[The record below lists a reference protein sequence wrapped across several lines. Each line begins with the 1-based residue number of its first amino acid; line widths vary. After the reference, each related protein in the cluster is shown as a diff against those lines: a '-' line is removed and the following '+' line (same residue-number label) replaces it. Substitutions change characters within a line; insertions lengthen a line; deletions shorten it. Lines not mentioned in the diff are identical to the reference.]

1 MFVENNCVYPIDNCI
16 YKVYNVYIEYIHYKR
31 YHMDIIISNSSGEPI
46 YEQIVSQVKAQ
57 IMSGE
62 LAEGDA
68 LPSMRALAQSLRI
81 SVITTKRAYEEL
93 EREGFIV
100 SQTGKGSFVKG
111 QNRELVREE
120 FLKQTEAL
128 LNEACEK
135 AQIGGITIEEL
146 HELLDLIYGGE

>member
-1 MFVENNCVYPIDNCI
+1 
-16 YKVYNVYIEYIHYKR
+16 
-31 YHMDIIISNSSGEPI
+31 MDIIISNSSEAPI
-46 YEQIVSQVKAQ
+46 YEQIVSQIKAQ
-57 IMSGE
+57 IMSGQ
-62 LAEGDA
+62 LSEGDA

-120 FLKQTEAL
+120 YLRQTEQL
-128 LNEACEK
+128 LTEACGK
-135 AQIGGITIEEL
+135 AQIGGITLEEL
-146 HELLDLIYGGE
+146 HELLDMLYGGE